1 MHFSSIARIVRLK
14 KKCGLGSEVTN
25 VTDLSLKQYYA
36 HREKLKLV
44 NRETDLKAMNMKA
57 LQIAREVADET
68 GTLMAGNICNSTIY
82 KKGDEAAISK
92 AHDMFKV
99 QWVNH

>member
-1 MHFSSIARIVRLK
+1 
-14 KKCGLGSEVTN
+14 
-25 VTDLSLKQYYA
+25 
-36 HREKLKLV
+36 
-44 NRETDLKAMNMKA
+44 MKA

-82 KKGDEAAISK
+82 KKGDEEAISK